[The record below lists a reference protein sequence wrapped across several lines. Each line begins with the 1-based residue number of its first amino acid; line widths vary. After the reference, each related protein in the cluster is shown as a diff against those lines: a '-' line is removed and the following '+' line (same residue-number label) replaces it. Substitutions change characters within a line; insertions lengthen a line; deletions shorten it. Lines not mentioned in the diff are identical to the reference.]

1 MLRQSITRNS
11 ALLAIFAICTAL
23 LLTGTYLLTR
33 DRIAGEI
40 RKAEEKALLEVVPRE
55 RHDNSML
62 DDTLPVGRDSAGL
75 GLRQDK
81 RIYIARQGDTVVT
94 AIIPV
99 TAHDGYTGDI
109 DLIVGVNRDGTIAG
123 VRALNH
129 RETPGLGDKVDIKK
143 SDWVLGFNGRSLEN
157 PTLSGWAVKRDRGV
171 FDQFTGATITPR
183 AVVAAT
189 LRALQ
194 YAEANRDK
202 LFGKGGQNNAGGAG

>member
-194 YAEANRDK
+194 YAEANRNK